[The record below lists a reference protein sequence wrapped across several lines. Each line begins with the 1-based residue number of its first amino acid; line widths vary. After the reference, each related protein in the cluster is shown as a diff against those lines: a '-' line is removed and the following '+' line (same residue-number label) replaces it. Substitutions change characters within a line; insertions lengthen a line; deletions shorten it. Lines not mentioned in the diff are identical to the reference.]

1 MAPRLKSRSTFTH
14 HILCPLSHC
23 TTAFQSSTMVRHHTK
38 GGKRKVQPVN
48 PENED
53 LGRFAGSSDEE
64 DERDVDHD
72 DNHDDDDDS
81 VDQEEIK
88 NDEPVKKPPNRSRS
102 QKADHEADRGDAD
115 KSGSSGEDSDAEEEK
130 ARGTAGMA
138 NAMAR
143 IMGVSKPAAGTQSVI
158 LSKTKTPLQRMAEK
172 EKQEDKEIKEKRRA
186 NRERNLLALHVPLS
200 VATTGT
206 VVASDGASGN
216 LLVQELEQERI
227 HRRVATR
234 GVVALFNAIS
244 QHQKMVTK
252 PELPTT
258 ESISKSK
265 AEVKKLTKH
274 GFLDMIKS
282 TATSKQEKGST
293 SNPDKPSADV
303 SKSKPQWNALQ
314 DDFMLNAKKMKN
326 WDQAS
331 SDEDDE
337 DEEGGEN
344 MDGSSEEE
352 EDRKA
357 VSSKKAASS
366 KRRKVGGA
374 R

>member
-1 MAPRLKSRSTFTH
+1 
-14 HILCPLSHC
+14 
-23 TTAFQSSTMVRHHTK
+23 MVRHHTK
-38 GGKRKVQPVN
+38 GGKRKAEPVDV
-48 PENED
+48 ENED

-64 DERDVDHD
+64 DERDVNDDDHDDDHD
-72 DNHDDDDDS
+72 DNNEDDDS
-81 VDQEEIK
+81 SDQEETK
-88 NDEPVKKPPNRSRS
+88 EKEPVKKPPSRS
-102 QKADHEADRGDAD
+102 KPPKDGHEADAD
-115 KSGSSGEDSDAEEEK
+115 PGSSDEDSDAEEEK

-143 IMGVSKPAAGTQSVI
+143 ILGVSKPTAGTQSVI
-158 LSKTKTPLQRMAEK
+158 LSKTTTPLQRMAEK
-172 EKQEDKEIKEKRRA
+172 EKQEDKEVKEKRRA

-206 VVASDGASGN
+206 VVASDGARGN

-234 GVVALFNAIS
+234 GVVALFNAIA
-244 QHQKMVTK
+244 QHQKKVITPEVT
-252 PELPTT
+252 TT
-258 ESISKSK
+258 ESVSKSK

-282 TATSKQEKGST
+282 TATSKQEKASD
-293 SNPDKPSADV
+293 SKPDKAAADV

-331 SDEDDE
+331 SDEDE

-344 MDGSSEEE
+344 MDGSSEDEV
-352 EDRKA
+352 EDKKA
-357 VSSKKAASS
+357 DKKATSSKKSTSSKKATSSYPKEAPSS
-366 KRRKVGGA
+366 KRRKVKRG
-374 R
+374 

>member
-1 MAPRLKSRSTFTH
+1 
-14 HILCPLSHC
+14 
-23 TTAFQSSTMVRHHTK
+23 MVRHHTK
-38 GGKRKVQPVN
+38 GGKRKAEPVDV
-48 PENED
+48 ENED

-64 DERDVDHD
+64 EERDVNDD
-72 DNHDDDDDS
+72 DNHDEDDDS
-81 VDQEEIK
+81 VDQEETK
-88 NDEPVKKPPNRSRS
+88 EDESEDDEPVKKPPNRSNAP
-102 QKADHEADRGDAD
+102 KDGHEADAD
-115 KSGSSGEDSDAEEEK
+115 EAGSSDEDSDAEEEK

-143 IMGVSKPAAGTQSVI
+143 ILGVSKPSAGTQSVI
-158 LSKTKTPLQRMAEK
+158 LSKTTTPLQRMAEK
-172 EKQEDKEIKEKRRA
+172 EKQEDKEIKEKRRS

-244 QHQKMVTK
+244 QHQKKVTT
-252 PELPTT
+252 PEVPTT
-258 ESISKSK
+258 ESVSKSK

-282 TATSKQEKGST
+282 TATSKQEKGAA
-293 SNPDKPSADV
+293 DKASADV
-303 SKSKPQWNALQ
+303 SKAKPQWNALQ

-337 DEEGGEN
+337 DGEGGEN
-344 MDGSSEEE
+344 MDGSSEDE
-352 EDRKA
+352 EDDKKA
-357 VSSKKAASS
+357 ASSKKAAPAF

-374 R
+374 RGGAR

>member
-1 MAPRLKSRSTFTH
+1 
-14 HILCPLSHC
+14 
-23 TTAFQSSTMVRHHTK
+23 MVRHHTK
-38 GGKRKVQPVN
+38 GGKRKAEPVDV
-48 PENED
+48 ENED

-72 DNHDDDDDS
+72 EDDDS
-81 VDQEEIK
+81 VDQEEIQD
-88 NDEPVKKPPNRSRS
+88 DEPVKKPPNRSRNP
-102 QKADHEADRGDAD
+102 KDGHEADAD
-115 KSGSSGEDSDAEEEK
+115 KSDSNDEDSDAEEEK

-143 IMGVSKPAAGTQSVI
+143 ILGLSKAAAGTQSVI
-158 LSKTKTPLQRMAEK
+158 LSKTTTPLQRMAEK

-244 QHQKMVTK
+244 QHQKKVST

-258 ESISKSK
+258 ESVSKSK

-282 TATSKQEKGST
+282 TATSKQEKGSA
-293 SNPDKPSADV
+293 SQPDKVSADV

-344 MDGSSEEE
+344 MDGSSEDEV
-352 EDRKA
+352 EDKKA
-357 VSSKKAASS
+357 SKKASSSKKGPSSKQGPSS

>member
-1 MAPRLKSRSTFTH
+1 
-14 HILCPLSHC
+14 
-23 TTAFQSSTMVRHHTK
+23 MVRHHKK
-38 GGKRKVQPVN
+38 GSKRKIEPVN
-48 PENED
+48 EEEEGLD
-53 LGRFAGSSDEE
+53 RFAGSSDEE
-64 DERDVDHD
+64 DERDFD
-72 DNHDDDDDS
+72 HDDDDDN
-81 VDQEEIK
+81 VDQEEIQD
-88 NDEPVKKPPNRSRS
+88 DEPVKKPPNRSRS
-102 QKADHEADRGDAD
+102 QKDDREADRDAD
-115 KSGSSGEDSDAEEEK
+115 KSGSSGEDSDAEEER

-158 LSKTKTPLQRMAEK
+158 LSKTTTPLQRMAEK

-186 NRERNLLALHVPLS
+186 NRERNLAALHVPLS

-206 VVASDGASGN
+206 VVSSDGATGN

-234 GVVALFNAIS
+234 GVVALFNAIA
-244 QHQKMVTK
+244 QHQKKVTK
-252 PELPTT
+252 PEMPST
-258 ESISKSK
+258 ESVSKSK

-282 TATSKQEKGST
+282 TAASKQEKGSAT
-293 SNPDKPSADV
+293 KPEKASANA
-303 SKSKPQWNALQ
+303 STSKPQWNALQ

-331 SDEDDE
+331 SGEDDE

-344 MDGSSEEE
+344 MDDSSEEE
-352 EDRKA
+352 AKK
-357 VSSKKAASS
+357 VTSSKAASS
-366 KRRKVGGA
+366 KRRKVGGV
-374 R
+374 RS

>member
-1 MAPRLKSRSTFTH
+1 
-14 HILCPLSHC
+14 
-23 TTAFQSSTMVRHHTK
+23 MVRHHTK
-38 GGKRKVQPVN
+38 GGKRKVEPVDA
-48 PENED
+48 EEEGLD
-53 LGRFAGSSDEE
+53 RFAGSSDEE
-64 DERDVDHD
+64 EERDVDHD
-72 DNHDDDDDS
+72 DDDDDDNNNNNNDS
-81 VDQEEIK
+81 DVDQEEIED
-88 NDEPVKKPPNRSRS
+88 DEPVKKQPNRSKI
-102 QKADHEADRGDAD
+102 QKDGNEADAD
-115 KSGSSGEDSDAEEEK
+115 KSGSSGEDSDAEEER

-138 NAMAR
+138 NAMSR
-143 IMGVSKPAAGTQSVI
+143 ILGVSKPSTGTQSVI

-172 EKQEDKEIKEKRRA
+172 EKKEEKEVKEKRRL
-186 NRERNLLALHVPLS
+186 NRERNLAALHVPLS

-206 VVASDGASGN
+206 VVASGGTSGN

-244 QHQKMVTK
+244 QHQKKVTQ

-258 ESISKSK
+258 ESTSKSK

-282 TATSKQEKGST
+282 TATSKQEKGLA
-293 SNPDKPSADV
+293 DKASADV
-303 SKSKPQWNALQ
+303 AKAKPQWNALQ

-331 SDEDDE
+331 SDEEDE
-337 DEEGGEN
+337 DAEGGEN

-352 EDRKA
+352 EVKEKG
-357 VSSKKAASS
+357 KKQVTSA
-366 KRRKVGGA
+366 KRRRVGGA

>member
-1 MAPRLKSRSTFTH
+1 
-14 HILCPLSHC
+14 
-23 TTAFQSSTMVRHHTK
+23 MVRHHTK
-38 GGKRKVQPVN
+38 GGKRKAEPVDV
-48 PENED
+48 ENED

-64 DERDVDHD
+64 EERDVNDE
-72 DNHDDDDDS
+72 DNHDGNDEDDDS
-81 VDQEEIK
+81 VDQEETK
-88 NDEPVKKPPNRSRS
+88 EDESEDDEPVKKPPNRS
-102 QKADHEADRGDAD
+102 QAPKDGHEADAD
-115 KSGSSGEDSDAEEEK
+115 KSGSSDEDSDAEEEK

-143 IMGVSKPAAGTQSVI
+143 ILGVSKPAAGTQSVI
-158 LSKTKTPLQRMAEK
+158 LSKTTTPLQRMAEK
-172 EKQEDKEIKEKRRA
+172 EKQEDKETKEKRRA

-244 QHQKMVTK
+244 QHQKKVTT

-258 ESISKSK
+258 ESVSKSK

-282 TATSKQEKGST
+282 TATSKQEKL
-293 SNPDKPSADV
+293 SADKA
-303 SKSKPQWNALQ
+303 SADAAKAKPQWNALQ

-337 DEEGGEN
+337 DGEGGEN
-344 MDGSSEEE
+344 MDGSSEDEE
-352 EDRKA
+352 ED
-357 VSSKKAASS
+357 KKAASS
-366 KRRKVGGA
+366 KKATSSKQAPAFKRRKVGGA